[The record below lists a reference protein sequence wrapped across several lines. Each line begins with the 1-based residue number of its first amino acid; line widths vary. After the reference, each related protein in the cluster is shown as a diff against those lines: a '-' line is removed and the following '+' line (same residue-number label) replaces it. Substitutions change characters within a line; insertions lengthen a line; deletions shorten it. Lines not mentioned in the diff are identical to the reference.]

1 MDPCLNSAAE
11 EQAIDR
17 LHRIGQTRPV
27 IVKRLI
33 IKNSIEERILENRRT
48 LATDR
53 PTASTMIDGTLSME
67 EDDATYSDK
76 KKRGRGRQEE
86 ERDMGEQTFQRLQHL
101 EALFGCSA
109 SIKSFRT

>member
-33 IKNSIEERILENRRT
+33 IKDSIEER
-48 LATDR
+48 
-53 PTASTMIDGTLSME
+53 
-67 EDDATYSDK
+67 
-76 KKRGRGRQEE
+76 
-86 ERDMGEQTFQRLQHL
+86 F
-101 EALFGCSA
+101 
-109 SIKSFRT
+109 